1 MEPQGI
7 PVYLPDNV
15 QQELYNI
22 MLQVARNAVD
32 TALQEIKFNVNT
44 RYMNK
49 KGLCEYF
56 SCAPRV
62 VEDWQRDGL
71 KSFQK
76 GKEIMFDIYDVH
88 KFLDKKKF

>member
-1 MEPQGI
+1 MELQGI
-7 PVYLPDNV
+7 PVYLPDSV

-62 VEDWQRDGL
+62 VEDWQREGL

-76 GKEIMFDIYDVH
+76 GKEIMFDLYDVH
-88 KFLDKKKF
+88 RFLDKKKF

>member
-15 QQELYNI
+15 QQEIYNI
-22 MLQVARNAVD
+22 MLQIARNAVD
-32 TALQEIKFNVNT
+32 MALQEIKCNVNT

-62 VEDWQRDGL
+62 VEDWQREGL

-88 KFLDKKKF
+88 RFLDKKKF

>member
-1 MEPQGI
+1 MELQGI
-7 PVYLPDNV
+7 PVYLPDSV
-15 QQELYNI
+15 QHELYNI

-62 VEDWQRDGL
+62 VEDWQREGL

>member
-1 MEPQGI
+1 MELQGI
-7 PVYLPDNV
+7 PVYLPDSV